1 MKRQENHWAAVGGLG
16 GGREGRERVGDAAS
30 LLPGFIPFV
39 PPGRDRGEERGR
51 EVRGAQEGP
60 RQEEERSEDY
70 QTYSYCVLSA

>member
-1 MKRQENHWAAVGGLG
+1 MLR
-16 GGREGRERVGDAAS
+16 
-30 LLPGFIPFV
+30 GFIPFV

-51 EVRGAQEGP
+51 EVKGAQEGP